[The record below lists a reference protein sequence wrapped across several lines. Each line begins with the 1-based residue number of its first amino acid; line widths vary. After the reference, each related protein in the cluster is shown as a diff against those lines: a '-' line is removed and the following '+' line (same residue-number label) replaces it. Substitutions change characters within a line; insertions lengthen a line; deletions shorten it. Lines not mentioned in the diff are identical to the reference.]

1 MNMPVRDR
9 RASADAGAQAPFQRC
24 IGWIGTTALAMGGSN
39 QSLFLLAALFVGQG
53 DIPGQGSAAVPL
65 LIAGLLLSYAA
76 LPGWIELVMMS
87 PHRVGGI
94 AAACT
99 EAFRPYGPI
108 LSTLT
113 GVCYWW
119 GWVPTCGL
127 TAILSATALNQWF
140 LPDVPIPLMACLL
153 VCAFTAVNLMGI
165 RWVTRLAVPIA
176 CCSALL
182 AFVSA
187 LAPVWSGKVNWQH
200 AADFHL
206 NTPFPGWFGGLT
218 SLMAGLYLIGFAA
231 PAFEAAACHVGETRN
246 PGKNVP
252 RAMKASAL
260 MAMVYFVILPVVWL
274 GTLGPGPLG
283 QDLGQVLGP
292 TFAPVFGALA
302 KSAAIWFMM
311 FNMFHGTM
319 QPLAGAARTLSQLAD
334 DGLAPRVLG
343 YRSRRDVPVVATLVT
358 AALALVFLLIGD
370 PIWLVAAANFN
381 YLIGIAAPSV
391 AVWLLRRN
399 APDAVRSYRA
409 PRFTIGLGL
418 LSAVVWAAATI
429 LGFEQF
435 GLPTVVFGLA
445 MAYSGAAL
453 YAWRKWEDRRRAGR
467 PGFAPTLHLRLTGA
481 MLLVLALD
489 GAGYILAVSQL
500 PARQDVLK
508 TALED
513 IFVMVAMLTIT
524 VGIVLPGVIAHSAE
538 EVSKA
543 ARKLA
548 TGTLR
553 DFSNAMHALAR
564 GDLDAA
570 QAHIDIRRVHVRSND
585 ELGEMATSFNALQT
599 EVASAALCLGDAR
612 DGLRSARERLTLANQ
627 SLRQKVSEQHQLAN
641 ELLAAKTTA
650 EIANAAKNQFM
661 ARMSHELRTPLN
673 GVLGPADLLLNLHL
687 SGEQHALLTTIRDS
701 GASLKTVI
709 EQILDLAQIEAD
721 ALCLQTEELDVA
733 SLTDRLAD
741 QYRREAQA
749 KGLGF
754 VYRKADGLMAQIR
767 SDGGRIRQIVSNL
780 LSNAIKF
787 TNTGT
792 ISLSVNVWMESVDW
806 ARLVIEVTDTGPGIA
821 ADARDRI
828 FASFAQAD
836 ESSTRQHDGAG
847 VGLFLA
853 RELAIRLGGNLALKS
868 EVGRGSEF
876 ALTVPVPLVS
886 REAEASVSPHMERG
900 TLPDAGGGSTGP
912 TVSSLASA
920 GPESRALNDIADSQQ
935 ITRARHVQ
943 TAGAEPSILLAEDN
957 PTNQA
962 VALAA
967 LRRLGLQA
975 RVAANGDE
983 AVQLFSAHS
992 FDLILMDCHMPGRDG
1007 ISASAAI
1014 RTIENDA
1021 ARTRIPIIAV
1031 TADMTSANIMRCRAV
1046 GIDHVIAKPFNF
1058 AEFSS
1063 ALWKYLGAPAN
1074 GSTAAV
1080 SSTAADTGTLE
1091 SDSSIERASID
1102 ELRQI
1107 DEDGSLGL
1115 VADVIA
1121 TFQASAGK
1129 QVADLL
1135 HALAAQRWSE
1145 GARIAHTL
1153 KSSSAY
1159 VGALGFSRLLKDVE
1173 AACQSTDREGLD
1185 VLAQR
1190 VERAFS
1196 RLLPQLLELVE
1207 TGAENA

>member
-1 MNMPVRDR
+1 MNMSVRGR
-9 RASADAGAQAPFQRC
+9 RRSADASAPAPFERC

-65 LIAGLLLSYAA
+65 LIVGLLLSYAA

-140 LPDVPIPLMACLL
+140 LPHVPVPLMACLL

-176 CCSALL
+176 SCSALL

-200 AADFHL
+200 AVDFHL

-231 PAFEAAACHVGETRN
+231 PAFEAAACHVGETKN
-246 PGKNVP
+246 PEKNVP

-260 MAMVYFVILPVVWL
+260 MAMVYFVVLPVIWL
-274 GTLGPGPLG
+274 GTLGPEPLG

-311 FNMFHGTM
+311 FNMFHGTV

-343 YRSRRDVPVVATLVT
+343 YRSRRDVPVVATLLT

-399 APDAVRSYRA
+399 APDAARSYRA

-418 LSAVVWAAATI
+418 VSAAVWGAATI

-453 YAWRKWEDRRRAGR
+453 YAWRKWEDRRRAGL

-585 ELGEMATSFNALQT
+585 ELGEMAASFNALQG

-612 DGLRSARERLTLANQ
+612 DGLRSARERLTQANR

-687 SGEQHALLTTIRDS
+687 NGEQHALLTTIRDS

-754 VYRKADGLMAQIR
+754 VYRKADGPIAQIR

-780 LSNAIKF
+780 LSNAVKF
-787 TNTGT
+787 TNAGT
-792 ISLSVNVWMESVDW
+792 VSLGVSVWMESAEC
-806 ARLVIEVTDTGPGIA
+806 ARLVIEVKDTGPGIA

-853 RELAIRLGGNLALKS
+853 RELATRLGGNLALKS

-886 REAEASVSPHMERG
+886 HDADACIAPHTERG
-900 TLPDAGGGSTGP
+900 ALSGDGD
-912 TVSSLASA
+912 VSSGSGAL
-920 GPESRALNDIADSQQ
+920 PESHALNKTADAQQ
-935 ITRARHVQ
+935 ITHAVPTRHAQ
-943 TAGAEPSILLAEDN
+943 TADAEPSILLAEDN
-957 PTNQA
+957 PTNQT

-983 AVQLFSAHS
+983 AVQLFSAYS
-992 FDLILMDCHMPGRDG
+992 FDLVLMDCHMPGRDG

-1014 RTIENDA
+1014 RTIESDS
-1021 ARTRIPIIAV
+1021 ARARIPIIAV

-1046 GIDHVIAKPFNF
+1046 GIDHIIAKPFNF

-1063 ALWKYLGAPAN
+1063 TLWKYLGTPAN
-1074 GSTAAV
+1074 WHTAAV
-1080 SSTAADTGTLE
+1080 TSAVADTDLPDN
-1091 SDSSIERASID
+1091 DSAIERASID

-1121 TFQASAGK
+1121 TFQESAGR

-1135 HALAAQRWSE
+1135 HALAAQRWGE

-1173 AACQSTDREGLD
+1173 MACQSADPQGLD

-1196 RLLPQLLELVE
+1196 RLLPQLLEMVE